1 MKRALVVTLVCIN
14 AALLLGLVIGVN
26 ASDAKAQGMVGA
38 STDYLVMTGH
48 VGRDNDAVYV
58 IDVQRQGMVA
68 FRFDRTKKKLIPFRG
83 VRKLKTDYRK
93 AK

>member
-38 STDYLVMTGH
+38 RTDYLIMTGH
-48 VGRDNDAVYV
+48 VGNDNDAVYV
-58 IDVQRQGMVA
+58 VDVRRQGMVA
-68 FRFDRTKKKLIPFRG
+68 FRFDRNKKKLIAYRG
-83 VRKLKTDYRK
+83 VRKLKTDYRR

>member
-26 ASDAKAQGMVGA
+26 ASDAKAQGIGA
-38 STDYLVMTGH
+38 RTDYLIMTGH
-48 VGRDNDAVYV
+48 IGRDNDAVYV
-58 IDVQRQGMVA
+58 VDVRRQGMVA
-68 FRFDRTKKKLIPFRG
+68 FRFDRNKKKLIAYRG
-83 VRKLKTDYRK
+83 VRKLKTDYRR

>member
-26 ASDAKAQGMVGA
+26 ASDAKAQGIGA
-38 STDYLVMTGH
+38 RTDYLIMTGH
-48 VGRDNDAVYV
+48 IGRDNDAVYV
-58 IDVQRQGMVA
+58 VDVRRQGMVA
-68 FRFDRTKKKLIPFRG
+68 FRFDRTKKKLIPLRG
-83 VRKLKTDYRK
+83 VRKLKTDYRR